1 MPASTIYNFRSIVV
15 DVTPTLDTN
24 AYAQNDVLFNFTA
37 VDLGQGS
44 PVRGTLN
51 AFTFLDKDDNG
62 NQVSVFISD
71 SSSASLGTVNSAVS
85 ITDADAASILGYV
98 DTGDTY
104 EDLIASK
111 IIRPSAFSPIGFDS
125 STGSIYVGGVLRG
138 SATPTHTA
146 SGIVLR
152 LYLTIE

>member
-1 MPASTIYNFRSIVV
+1 M

-51 AFTFLDKDDNG
+51 AFTLLDKDDNG

-98 DTGDTY
+98 DTGSTY

>member
-1 MPASTIYNFRSIVV
+1 M

-98 DTGDTY
+98 DTGATY

>member
-1 MPASTIYNFRSIVV
+1 M

-146 SGIVLR
+146 SGIGLR

>member
-1 MPASTIYNFRSIVV
+1 M

-71 SSSASLGTVNSAVS
+71 SSSASWGTVNSAVS

>member
-1 MPASTIYNFRSIVV
+1 M

-125 STGSIYVGGVLRG
+125 STGSIYVGGGLRG
-138 SATPTHTA
+138 PATPTHTA
-146 SGIVLR
+146 AGIVLR

>member
-1 MPASTIYNFRSIVV
+1 M

-111 IIRPSAFSPIGFDS
+111 IIRPSACSPIGFDS

>member
-1 MPASTIYNFRSIVV
+1 M

-44 PVRGTLN
+44 PVRGPLP

-111 IIRPSAFSPIGFDS
+111 IIPPSAFSPIGFDS